1 MSEAFQVDPSILA
14 VSAPLAG
21 LALCE
26 ARLMQDARYI
36 WVILVPRHVGAVEI
50 DDLSLADR
58 QVLLEE
64 AVKTGEVVRAIGEA
78 LGRPVDKLNIA
89 ALGNVTPQ
97 LHVHVIGRRRDDA
110 AWPQPVWGV
119 GGAVAYSPDEIASL
133 ARIWTETIQD
143 VNAARA

>member
-1 MSEAFQVDPSILA
+1 MSQAFQVDPSILA

-26 ARLMQDARYI
+26 ARLMQDARYV
-36 WVILVPRHVGAVEI
+36 WVILVPRRAGAVEI
-50 DDLSLADR
+50 DDLSAAD
-58 QVLLEE
+58 QQALLDE
-64 AVKTGEVVRAIGEA
+64 AVKAGAAVRAIGKA
-78 LGRPVDKLNIA
+78 LDRPIYKLNIA

-119 GGAVAYSPDEIASL
+119 GDAVAYSTDAVAGLIQIWAENIQAS
-133 ARIWTETIQD
+133 AGR
-143 VNAARA
+143 